1 VVLLNGAP
9 PLLRHRV
16 LRDGIL
22 LDCKDEQVRA
32 PFTASALRDCLD
44 TEFLRRL
51 DRIDMEKR
59 IQSGQFGQPVEYRR
73 VVVNTNTVQGDKPCR
88 D

>member
-16 LRDGIL
+16 LRDGTL
-22 LDCKDEQVRA
+22 LDCKDEQIRA
-32 PFTASALRDCLD
+32 RFAASALRAYLD

-51 DRIDMEKR
+51 DRIYME
-59 IQSGQFGQPVEYRR
+59 QSGQPVE
-73 VVVNTNTVQGDKPCR
+73 
-88 D
+88 

>member
-1 VVLLNGAP
+1 
-9 PLLRHRV
+9 LLRHRV

-32 PFTASALRDCLD
+32 PFTASALRDYLD

-73 VVVNTNTVQGDKPCR
+73 VVVATNTVQGDKPCR